1 MEERQIADV
10 WMMFK
15 EYIEK
20 KQIDIAAEQYV
31 DLLADYGVEDED
43 FKNIMGTDAV
53 LDQAIAYYLE
63 LDEENPEEEF

>member
-1 MEERQIADV
+1 MDDRQIADV
-10 WMMFK
+10 WMLFK